1 MMPAMPTDGF
11 DALRERVLAD
21 PAAQA
26 RLRAAM
32 GWDAFVRT
40 AGALAAE
47 HGIALAPGALDAARA
62 AARRAWIE
70 RGI

>member
-1 MMPAMPTDGF
+1 MPAMPTDGF
-11 DALRERVLAD
+11 DALHDRVLAD

-26 RLRAAM
+26 RLRAATD
-32 GWDAFVRT
+32 WDAFVAS

-47 HGIALAPGALDAARA
+47 RGIALAAGELDEARA

-70 RGI
+70 RGV

>member
-26 RLRAAM
+26 RLRAATD
-32 GWDAFVRT
+32 WDAFART
-40 AGALAAE
+40 ADALAAE
-47 HGIALAPGALDAARA
+47 HGIALDPGELTDARA

-70 RGI
+70 RGV